1 ARWGR
6 GEIMDLLLDRG
17 ADASVRDDRARTLL
31 HYAAQYNHVEVM
43 RSLLAHGFD
52 VDVPSRTGDTP
63 LHSAAFMLRRDAT
76 RLLLDHGADPNRHGN
91 LGWTPLHVAAS
102 GSPRNETDAE
112 LVRMLL
118 DHGADPNI
126 RTRDGCTPLVF
137 ASQAGDTAVIHLLIA
152 RGGWSGAEH
161 GSLVSPLRSAVNA
174 GDATAAR
181 LLLDG
186 GADANERYDPRSGET
201 MLHRAAKRPGLDLA
215 RTLLGHGAD
224 PNLTDA
230 GGRAP
235 LHVAAGEGNEGMIRM
250 LLAHRAKV

>member
-1 ARWGR
+1 
-6 GEIMDLLLDRG
+6 M
-17 ADASVRDDRARTLL
+17 
-31 HYAAQYNHVEVM
+31 
-43 RSLLAHGFD
+43 
-52 VDVPSRTGDTP
+52 
-63 LHSAAFMLRRDAT
+63 
-76 RLLLDHGADPNRHGN
+76 
-91 LGWTPLHVAAS
+91 
-102 GSPRNETDAE
+102 
-112 LVRMLL
+112 
-118 DHGADPNI
+118 
-126 RTRDGCTPLVF
+126 
-137 ASQAGDTAVIHLLIA
+137 IHLLIA

-250 LLAHRAKV
+250 LLAHRAKVDTQDRSGWTPLHVAASRTHAEATRALLEAGADPNVRTKSGQVALQLAWGSGAGPVQELLKKAGGRAH